1 MAEEPSAKCH
11 HGNISNKS
19 SNLADVHVPGEKRE
33 YTKTLKGVELHDKE
47 TLEIVCTSEP
57 DKADQ
62 IISML
67 RMKGGGLPKRLK
79 DFPQEEKLYTFVG
92 FSIGG
97 DKQKLGESGLEINPN
112 NFIDM
117 QRKWTDPKNDKYYD
131 SLADVAGGVIHP
143 FYERMKKK
151 MKREDHKLWATSP
164 LPDNLI
170 TYAGI
175 DAYATYKSW
184 KTIDNIVTGWD
195 ISKEQEADPYYHC
208 NFTDEDS

>member
-1 MAEEPSAKCH
+1 M
-11 HGNISNKS
+11 
-19 SNLADVHVPGEKRE
+19 
-33 YTKTLKGVELHDKE
+33 
-47 TLEIVCTSEP
+47 
-57 DKADQ
+57 
-62 IISML
+62 
-67 RMKGGGLPKRLK
+67 
-79 DFPQEEKLYTFVG
+79 YTFVG

-117 QRKWTDPKNDKYYD
+117 QRKWKDPKTSKYYD

-195 ISKEQEADPYYHC
+195 ISKEQEGDPYYHF
-208 NFTDEDS
+208 NFAG

>member
-1 MAEEPSAKCH
+1 MAEEPSAKRY
-11 HGNISNKS
+11 HGEPSDKS
-19 SNLADVHVPGEKRE
+19 SNLVDVHVPGEKRE
-33 YTKTLKGVELHDKE
+33 YTRTLTAVELHGKE

-57 DKADQ
+57 DKANEVM
-62 IISML
+62 SRL

-79 DFPQEEKLYTFVG
+79 DFLQEEKLYTFVG

-97 DKQKLGESGLEINPN
+97 DKRMLNKSGLEINPN

-117 QRKWTDPKNDKYYD
+117 QRKWKDPKTSKYYD
-131 SLADVAGGVIHP
+131 SLADVAGDVIHP
-143 FYERMKKK
+143 FYSGMKKK
-151 MKREDHKLWATSP
+151 MDKGEHKLWGTSP

-184 KTIDNIVTGWD
+184 KTIANILTGWD
-195 ISKEQEADPYYHC
+195 ISKEQETDPYYHC
-208 NFTDEDS
+208 NLAG

>member
-1 MAEEPSAKCH
+1 M
-11 HGNISNKS
+11 
-19 SNLADVHVPGEKRE
+19 
-33 YTKTLKGVELHDKE
+33 
-47 TLEIVCTSEP
+47 
-57 DKADQ
+57 
-62 IISML
+62 
-67 RMKGGGLPKRLK
+67 
-79 DFPQEEKLYTFVG
+79 YTFVG

-97 DKQKLGESGLEINPN
+97 DKRMLNKSGLEINPN

-117 QRKWTDPKNDKYYD
+117 QRKWKDPTTNKYYD

-143 FYERMKKK
+143 FYKGMKKK
-151 MKREDHKLWATSP
+151 MEKKEDHKLWGNSP

-208 NFTDEDS
+208 NFADEDA